1 MNAANM
7 DYEEQDF
14 SYRSQETA
22 KKATPPSASRRSQNM
37 ARRGKT
43 PAQYNGMHRRRTKK
57 MSW

>member
-1 MNAANM
+1 MNAANLN
-7 DYEEQDF
+7 YEEQDF
-14 SYRSQETA
+14 NYRSREA
-22 KKATPPSASRRSQNM
+22 DKKATPPTASRRSRNV